1 MTKERFKNIIFFYYG
16 SKFEYSIFWG
26 YLFQL
31 TIQYFLY
38 INFLRLIQLIL
49 LIIEK
54 INGKERLYCI
64 ISIQYIILFF
74 MVIVLKTDKLDQ
86 VSAKIKSVNKK

>member
-1 MTKERFKNIIFFYYG
+1 MY
-16 SKFEYSIFWG
+16 
-26 YLFQL
+26 
-31 TIQYFLY
+31 
-38 INFLRLIQLIL
+38 
-49 LIIEK
+49 
-54 INGKERLYCI
+54 GKERLYCI